1 MGKIIAVAAQK
12 GGVAKTTTVL
22 TLGAGLVKAG
32 KKVLLLD
39 ADPQGS
45 LTFSLGFDRTN
56 LPITLGKAIECAI
69 NGIPVSTD
77 TFLHHQEGMD
87 LVPSN
92 RELAAVEMQ
101 LPQIQG
107 SLTSIK
113 KFLGPIRDQYDY
125 ILIDCM
131 PSLGSVTIASLVA
144 AGSVL
149 IPVVPEW
156 LGIDGLQALFE
167 TMAQVRR
174 KRNRSLSVEGLLITR
189 MSSSGAAP
197 KEYEREI
204 RNAYKGVYRVFD
216 TTIMSSIY
224 VPNACAHGVSVLTYA
239 RNRKVTKQYL
249 ALTQE
254 VLQNG

>member
-1 MGKIIAVAAQK
+1 M
-12 GGVAKTTTVL
+12 
-22 TLGAGLVKAG
+22 
-32 KKVLLLD
+32 
-39 ADPQGS
+39 
-45 LTFSLGFDRTN
+45 
-56 LPITLGKAIECAI
+56 
-69 NGIPVSTD
+69 
-77 TFLHHQEGMD
+77 
-87 LVPSN
+87 
-92 RELAAVEMQ
+92 
-101 LPQIQG
+101 
-107 SLTSIK
+107 
-113 KFLGPIRDQYDY
+113 
-125 ILIDCM
+125 IDCM

-174 KRNRSLSVEGLLITR
+174 KLNRSLSVEGLLITR

>member
-1 MGKIIAVAAQK
+1 MG
-12 GGVAKTTTVL
+12 
-22 TLGAGLVKAG
+22 
-32 KKVLLLD
+32 
-39 ADPQGS
+39 P
-45 LTFSLGFDRTN
+45 
-56 LPITLGKAIECAI
+56 
-69 NGIPVSTD
+69 ST
-77 TFLHHQEGMD
+77 
-87 LVPSN
+87 
-92 RELAAVEMQ
+92 RERAAVEMQ

-174 KRNRSLSVEGLLITR
+174 KLNRSLSVEGLLITR